1 VIRVQSW
8 LVVLLRRLALR
19 VLDDLDDPRETLDYA
34 YQRQL
39 ELQQTMR
46 RGLAEV
52 ITTRRRLALVARDL
66 EGSIENLEV
75 RSRIAVE
82 QQRET
87 TAREALTHRAMLRAE
102 LADLQVNEQALAF
115 QEAKM
120 TEASRLLDFQ
130 VRQFRTRREAARAT
144 YSAVQARA
152 LVSESLIG
160 LNGGPDESLL
170 ALHHAQDQLVASQAR
185 SDALDALLTSGPLRQ
200 PILSGDSFHP
210 EFDMGYVEAEVAA
223 ELARLK
229 ADGAH
234 EAPSG
239 LDQAKQQ
246 LGGAVD

>member
-1 VIRVQSW
+1 
-8 LVVLLRRLALR
+8 VVLLRRLALR
-19 VLDDLDDPRETLDYA
+19 VLDDLDDPRETLDHA

-46 RGLAEV
+46 RCLAEV
-52 ITTRRRLALVARDL
+52 VTTRQRLALVARDL
-66 EGSIENLEV
+66 EGSIERLET

-82 QQRET
+82 QQREA
-87 TAREALTHRAMLRAE
+87 TAREALIHRAMLRAE
-102 LADLQVNEQALAF
+102 LTDLQVNEQALAF
-115 QEAKM
+115 QEAEM

-152 LVSESLIG
+152 LVGESLMG
-160 LNGGPDESLL
+160 LNSGADEFVM
-170 ALHHAQDQLVASQAR
+170 ALHRTQDQLGASQVR
-185 SDALDALLTSGPLRQ
+185 SDALDGLVASGPLRQ
-200 PILSGDSFHP
+200 AILSGDPFHT
-210 EFDMGYVEAEVAA
+210 EFDMSFAEVEVAA

-229 ADGAH
+229 ADVAH

-246 LGGAVD
+246 LGGAVDDR

>member
-1 VIRVQSW
+1 VIRVQGW

-19 VLDDLDDPRETLDYA
+19 VLDDLDDPRETLDHA

-52 ITTRRRLALVARDL
+52 VTTRQRLALLARDL
-66 EGSIENLEV
+66 ESSIERLET

-82 QQRET
+82 QQHEA
-87 TAREALTHRAMLRAE
+87 TAREALIHRAMLRAE

-130 VRQFRTRREAARAT
+130 VRQFRTRRQAASAT

-152 LVSESLIG
+152 LAGESLIG
-160 LNGGPDESLL
+160 LNLVPDEFLL
-170 ALHHAQDQLVASQAR
+170 AQHRAQDQLVAGQAR
-185 SDALDALLTSGPLRQ
+185 SDTHDGLAASGPLRQ
-200 PILSGDSFHP
+200 PILSGDPFHP
-210 EFDMGYVEAEVAA
+210 EFHLSFAEVEAAA

-229 ADGAH
+229 AEVAH
-234 EAPSG
+234 QAPSG
-239 LDQAKQQ
+239 LDQAKQ
-246 LGGAVD
+246 